1 MKSASADLRANELQD
16 LAEAMGDITKA
27 AAGHDI
33 KYTVRI
39 DLGGEKPA
47 PDSVVEEVNI
57 ALAKASKKLK
67 LE

>member
-1 MKSASADLRANELQD
+1 ME
-16 LAEAMGDITKA
+16 TKA

-33 KYTVRI
+33 KYFLRI

-47 PDSVVEEVNI
+47 PEAVVGEVNK
-57 ALAKASKKLK
+57 ALAKASSKLK